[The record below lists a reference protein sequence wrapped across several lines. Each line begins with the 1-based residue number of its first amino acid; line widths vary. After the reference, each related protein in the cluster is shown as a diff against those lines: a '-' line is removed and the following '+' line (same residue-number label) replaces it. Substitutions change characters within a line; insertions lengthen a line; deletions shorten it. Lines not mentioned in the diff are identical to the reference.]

1 MPKSGVE
8 RGVWDRARI
17 IEVLLEA
24 GRRAVTLR
32 KTLRFEVK
40 PDSSL
45 VTAADKE
52 IEALFAA
59 EYDHPDRGSYLIG
72 EETVAAK
79 GEDYIRAALAGTT
92 FVVDP
97 IDGTSPYAH
106 HLPNWGISVGLLR
119 GGRLTDGAVYLPDYR
134 LIVASEG
141 TRVLEGTREEG
152 TDRWDW
158 RPLETPPVEPGPTGV
173 IAITQDMAKRARVEV
188 PNPVEALGAAVVPL
202 VGLMQGRFL
211 AYVGSVRLWDVAG
224 SLPLLD
230 RLNFHL
236 SRLKD
241 RPGNRLGLDVG
252 PENYGL
258 DPGEPFRWCVR
269 GGLLVC
275 PPSEEGW
282 IRSALR
288 I

>member
-1 MPKSGVE
+1 MSKTDAE
-8 RGVWDRARI
+8 RGPWDRTEI
-17 IEVLLEA
+17 VDILIEA
-24 GRRAVTLR
+24 GRRAVALR
-32 KTLRFEVK
+32 KALRVEVK

-45 VTAADKE
+45 VTSADKE

-59 EYDHPDRGSYLIG
+59 RYDHPDQGSYLIG
-72 EETVAAK
+72 EETVAER
-79 GEDYIRAALAGTT
+79 GEDYLRDALAGTT
-92 FVVDP
+92 YVVDP
-97 IDGTSPYAH
+97 VDGTSPYAH

-119 GGRLTDGAVYLPDYR
+119 EGKLTDGAVYLPDYR

-141 TRVLEGTREEG
+141 PRVLEGTREEG

-158 RPLETPPVEPGPTGV
+158 RPLDTPPVETGPTGV

-202 VGLMQGRFL
+202 VGLLQGRFL
-211 AYVGSVRLWDVAG
+211 AYLGSVRLWDVAG

-230 RLNFHL
+230 RLHFHL

-241 RPGNRLGLDVG
+241 RPGNRLGLEVG
-252 PENYGL
+252 PENYLL
-258 DPGEPFRWCVR
+258 DPVERFRWGVR

-275 PPSEEGW
+275 PPSEEIW
-282 IRSALR
+282 IRNALHV
-288 I
+288 